1 MRKGNFAFKMILGI
15 ILLSLIIPIK
25 PPVSH
30 AQAKLCCKKF
40 CAHHIKNTPKP
51 GYHGA
56 HKKTSENRP
65 VHCCQ
70 NSCAQEIFR
79 GDPKIP
85 ALNNLKT
92 EVDLINLKFV
102 RTIAF
107 WEDIWIPKNLSSWI
121 FKKTPSKNT
130 QLSPLFIINSSLLI

>member
-1 MRKGNFAFKMILGI
+1 MRKGNFAFKMILGV

-51 GYHGA
+51 GYYGA

-79 GDPKIP
+79 GDPKIL

-92 EVDLINLKFV
+92 EVDVINFNPVQTIIVLK
-102 RTIAF
+102 
-107 WEDIWIPKNLSSWI
+107 DNWIPKNLSSWI
-121 FKKTPSKNT
+121 FQRIPSKNT
-130 QLSPLFIINSSLLI
+130 RLSPLFIINSSLLI